1 MDEKQKLHPKIEKIL
16 LFVSVGVNQFY
27 DLVIKY
33 CAERDKNLMFSNSK
47 LWSWL

>member
-33 CAERDKNLMFSNSK
+33 CLCWKRQKPYVFK
-47 LWSWL
+47 F